1 MTKEI
6 EGVVQGIIM
15 VILSLAALAFFV
27 VFLLTLGGNDRP
39 APANGFMAIVELLDN
54 GDYELVERT
63 YLVRCPPRIYTS
75 VPPNRGSGPLPEVLD
90 VFMDGNDRALVHFE
104 IGDWR
109 GVQLLEWQDGRW
121 KLACDW

>member
-1 MTKEI
+1 MRKNNA
-6 EGVVQGIIM
+6 VVFVCVG
-15 VILSLAALAFFV
+15 VILIAMLFLACTVLLARV
-27 VFLLTLGGNDRP
+27 GDDRP
-39 APANGFMAIVELLDN
+39 SPANGLMAIVELLN
-54 GDYELVERT
+54 AGDYEEVEAG

-75 VPPNRGSGPLPEVLD
+75 VPPSERGGSDPLPKVLD